1 MNNKNNIIAIAM
13 FLIGLLIF
21 GIVFATSTNAQEV
34 ATVQRDV
41 QGPPHP
47 SIDLWTGCCEDHG
60 LRFDSGDRNERERGS
75 RTDEDVLVED
85 VRERAL
91 RELPSMCI
99 ITPIPIEDYYIGC
112 LIRFEPEPATVD
124 VWE

>member
-1 MNNKNNIIAIAM
+1 MNDKNNIIAIAM

-21 GIVFATSTNAQEV
+21 GIIFATSAHAQEV
-34 ATVQRDV
+34 TTVQREV
-41 QGPPHP
+41 HGPPHP
-47 SIDLWTGCCEDHG
+47 SIDLWTGCCE
-60 LRFDSGDRNERERGS
+60 RSSSFDSADRNERERGN

-99 ITPIPIEDYYIGC
+99 ITSIPIEDYYLGC

-124 VWE
+124 VWNE